1 MAYLKFQGYSVP
13 ELNFKQ
19 NVHEN
24 DVKNF
29 KINPNL
35 KFDISKR
42 GENFLLAITVTV
54 QEKQEELT
62 PFDTTVKIVGKFSV
76 ETEGSI
82 DAMRI
87 EASEVLFP
95 YARATLTQLT
105 TTANMPPYILPTIN
119 FRQPIVQPKAQE
131 KPEIKITPIDD
142 NI

>member
-1 MAYLKFQGYSVP
+1 M
-13 ELNFKQ
+13 
-19 NVHEN
+19 
-24 DVKNF
+24 
-29 KINPNL
+29 
-35 KFDISKR
+35 
-42 GENFLLAITVTV
+42 LAITVTV